1 MNKCPRCE
9 LNYKKDDEQ
18 YCPICTKEMMGK
30 EDTSDF
36 DVCILCGSP
45 NVVDGE
51 NLCENCLNK
60 KNREDEM
67 QKREEFEV
75 SIDGYSD
82 LIDTDIPDCD
92 LETINDDMEEYDEQD
107 EFEEE

>member
-9 LNYKKDDEQ
+9 LNYKKDEEQ
-18 YCPICTKEMMGK
+18 YCAICTKELAGK
-30 EDTSDF
+30 EDVNEF

-51 NLCENCLNK
+51 NICEACLNK
-60 KNREDEM
+60 KSNDDVDKSGEY
-67 QKREEFEV
+67 EV
-75 SIDGYSD
+75 SLDGYSD
-82 LIDTDIPDCD
+82 LNDMDIPDCD
-92 LETINDDMEEYDEQD
+92 LETIGEDMEEYDEQD

>member
-18 YCPICTKEMMGK
+18 YCAICTKEIMGK
-30 EDTSDF
+30 EDTNEF
-36 DVCILCGSP
+36 DVCVLCGSP

-51 NLCENCLNK
+51 NICESCMNK
-60 KNREDEM
+60 RALDDDVDKT
-67 QKREEFEV
+67 EEFEV
-75 SIDGYSD
+75 NMDGYSD

-92 LETINDDMEEYDEQD
+92 LETIGDDMEEYDEQD
-107 EFEEE
+107 DFEEE